1 MTWTIYH
8 NESCSKSRAA
18 LSILNE
24 HGIHPQIIDYK
35 KTGLKESE
43 VLKLI
48 EILKVSPKEI
58 IRSEENNLE
67 TKEQIAKAINLD
79 PSLLQRPIVLIENT
93 GIIARP
99 PENVLQLINTF
110 K

>member
-48 EILKVSPKEI
+48 EIS
-58 IRSEENNLE
+58 
-67 TKEQIAKAINLD
+67 KEQIAKAINLD